1 MKTKKDKVGQRRTN
15 LSIANGV
22 LLKTEKKLSNVDSAV
37 KVKRRHG
44 IQKFAFSL
52 EMKDHIFTLVVDVTT
67 LGDVLHCADNKKA
80 RQDNLILTSKV
91 YVLDCQVCG
100 GTGTENQYEVVL
112 N

>member
-1 MKTKKDKVGQRRTN
+1 M
-15 LSIANGV
+15 
-22 LLKTEKKLSNVDSAV
+22 LKS
-37 KVKRRHG
+37 RHG

-91 YVLDCQVCG
+91 YGLDCQVCG